1 MDLIEDAGVRPE
13 EEEADSGNI
22 LINLSKLFP
31 SNAGRAT
38 ELRRNAPPGLQR
50 TIWKGLR
57 VRRVLTEYS
66 EKVIVPKKLAYYN
79 YSYFIAA
86 RTHANRAF

>member
-1 MDLIEDAGVRPE
+1 MDLIEDAGVTPE

-57 VRRVLTEYS
+57 IRRVLHS
-66 EKVIVPKKLAYYN
+66 IAKK
-79 YSYFIAA
+79 
-86 RTHANRAF
+86 

>member
-1 MDLIEDAGVRPE
+1 MDLIEDAGVSPE

-31 SNAGRAT
+31 TNAGRAT

-50 TIWKGLR
+50 TIWM
-57 VRRVLTEYS
+57 VFFAVANFYT
-66 EKVIVPKKLAYYN
+66 KLG
-79 YSYFIAA
+79 
-86 RTHANRAF
+86 